1 MKGYDG
7 AKVAAVD
14 RGEHGAERELISW
27 DVRQQ
32 RVAPVSSRGST
43 RPYLRR
49 MQGLKDRLVA
59 YGLLFPAISLFVVFF
74 YIPATYLLYISFFH
88 WGVLAAGTKFV
99 GLANFRS
106 LLAQPLFFHSL
117 ETSAYYTVVMIPATV
132 LLALGVALILREA
145 VSARRGGIWR
155 SAVFLP
161 HVTPVVATS
170 IIWVWIFNP
179 QFGLANFILTSLHL
193 PALGWLGTTQ
203 WALPAVMID
212 SLWHSLGL
220 YVIIFLAG
228 LANVPRELVEV
239 AQLDG
244 ARRKRVFTRII
255 WPLLS
260 PTTFFVVILATV
272 NSWQAFSQI
281 YAMTGGP
288 HGGAGGPAFST
299 TTDALLVF
307 QTAFIYNHFSLASAM
322 ALVLFLIILLMTLGQ
337 KWISNRL
344 VFYR

>member
-1 MKGYDG
+1 MTMRPM
-7 AKVAAVD
+7 VAAVTRSWPAAGRRTTED
-14 RGEHGAERELISW
+14 TTTPGRG
-27 DVRQQ
+27 
-32 RVAPVSSRGST
+32 SRGA
-43 RPYLRR
+43 LRR
-49 MQGLKDRLVA
+49 LKDRAVA
-59 YGLLFPAISLFVVFF
+59 YGLLFPAMAVFLVFF
-74 YIPATYLLYISFFH
+74 YIPAAYLAYIAFFH
-88 WGVLAAGTKFV
+88 WGVLTSATKFV
-99 GLANFRS
+99 GLENFRR
-106 LLAQPLFFHSL
+106 LIAQPLFLHSL
-117 ETSAYYTVVMIPATV
+117 WTSLYYTLVMIPATV
-132 LLALGVALILREA
+132 LLALGIALVLREA
-145 VSARRGGIWR
+145 VTARRGGLWR

-179 QFGLANFILTSLHL
+179 QFGLANFVLTSLHL
-193 PALGWLGTTQ
+193 PALGWLGTTR

-244 ARRKRVFTRII
+244 ARRRRVFRRII

-281 YAMTGGP
+281 YTMTGGP

-299 TTDALLVF
+299 TTDALLVY
-307 QTAFIYNHFSLASAM
+307 QTAFIYDHFSLAAAM
-322 ALVLFLIILLMTLGQ
+322 ALVLFMIILVLTLLQ
-337 KWISNRL
+337 KWISNRV

>member
-1 MKGYDG
+1 M
-7 AKVAAVD
+7 
-14 RGEHGAERELISW
+14 RR
-27 DVRQQ
+27 
-32 RVAPVSSRGST
+32 SR
-43 RPYLRR
+43 LV
-49 MQGLKDRLVA
+49 KDHLVA
-59 YGLLFPAISLFVVFF
+59 YGLLSPAIAVFVVFF
-74 YIPATYLLYISFFH
+74 FVPAAYLLYISFFH
-88 WGVLAAGTKFV
+88 WGVLSSATTFV
-99 GLANFRS
+99 GLENFRR
-106 LLAQPLFFHSL
+106 LFAQPLFWHSL
-117 ETSAYYTVVMIPATV
+117 ATTGYYTLVMIPATT
-132 LLALGVALILREA
+132 LLSLGIALVLREA
-145 VSARRGGIWR
+145 VTARRGGVWR
-155 SAVFLP
+155 AAVFLP

-179 QFGLANFILTSLHL
+179 QFGLANFVLTSLHL

-220 YVIIFLAG
+220 YVIVFLAG
-228 LANVPRELVEV
+228 LANVPRDLVEV

-244 ARRKRVFTRII
+244 ARRQRIFYRII

-281 YAMTGGP
+281 YTMTGGP

-299 TTDALLVF
+299 TTDALLVY
-307 QTAFIYNHFSLASAM
+307 QTAFSYYHFSLAAAM
-322 ALVLFLIILLMTLGQ
+322 AFVLFAIILTLTLVQ

>member
-1 MKGYDG
+1 MST
-7 AKVAAVD
+7 AVSPD
-14 RGEHGAERELISW
+14 RVPLMVGMPGGRDQVPPA
-27 DVRQQ
+27 
-32 RVAPVSSRGST
+32 
-43 RPYLRR
+43 LRR
-49 MQGLKDRLVA
+49 LRRLKDRLVA
-59 YGLLFPAISLFVVFF
+59 YGLMFPAIAVFVIFF
-74 YIPATYLLYISFFH
+74 YVPAVYLAYISFFH
-88 WGVLAAGTKFV
+88 WGVLSSATKFV
-99 GLANFRS
+99 GLENFRR
-106 LLAQPLFFHSL
+106 LIAQPLFLRSL
-117 ETSAYYTVVMIPATV
+117 ETTAYYTVVMIPATV
-132 LLALGVALILREA
+132 LLALGIALILREA
-145 VSARRGGIWR
+145 VTARRGGVWR

-179 QFGLANFILTSLHL
+179 QFGLANFVLELFHL

-244 ARRKRVFTRII
+244 ARRKRIFRRII

-272 NSWQAFSQI
+272 NNWQAFSQI

-299 TTDALLVF
+299 TTDALLVY
-307 QTAFIYNHFSLASAM
+307 QTAFVYGHYSLAAAM
-322 ALVLFLIILLMTLGQ
+322 ALVLFVIILLLTLVQ

>member
-1 MKGYDG
+1 MTSAG
-7 AKVAAVD
+7 AEGTVVAVD
-14 RGEHGAERELISW
+14 APGEIASRRLG
-27 DVRQQ
+27 VR
-32 RVAPVSSRGST
+32 
-43 RPYLRR
+43 LRH
-49 MQGLKDRLVA
+49 LKDRAAA
-59 YGLLFPAISLFVVFF
+59 YGLLFPAVAVFVVFF
-74 YIPATYLLYISFFH
+74 YIPAAYLVYISFFH
-88 WGVLAAGTKFV
+88 WGVLSSATRFV
-99 GLANFRS
+99 GLENFRR
-106 LLAQPLFFHSL
+106 LVAQPLFWHSL
-117 ETSAYYTVVMIPATV
+117 ATTGYYTLVMIPATV
-132 LLALGVALILREA
+132 LLALGIALVLREA
-145 VSARRGGIWR
+145 VTARRGGVWR

-179 QFGLANFILTSLHL
+179 QFGLANFVLTSLHL

-244 ARRKRVFTRII
+244 AGRQRIFRRII
-255 WPLLS
+255 WPMLS
-260 PTTFFVVILATV
+260 PTTFFVVVLSTV
-272 NSWQAFSQI
+272 SSWQAFSQI

-299 TTDALLVF
+299 TTDALLVY
-307 QTAFIYNHFSLASAM
+307 QTAFIFDHFSLAAAM
-322 ALVLFLIILLMTLGQ
+322 ALVLFMIILLLTLVQ

>member
-1 MKGYDG
+1 MTLPSLVEVPAAPLAG
-7 AKVAAVD
+7 A
-14 RGEHGAERELISW
+14 RTGT
-27 DVRQQ
+27 
-32 RVAPVSSRGST
+32 RVGL
-43 RPYLRR
+43 LRR
-49 MQGLKDRLVA
+49 LKDQAVA
-59 YGLLFPAISLFVVFF
+59 YGLLFPAMAVFAVFF
-74 YIPATYLLYISFFH
+74 YVPAAYLFYISFFH
-88 WGVLAAGTKFV
+88 WGVLSSATTFV
-99 GLANFRS
+99 GLENFRR
-106 LLAQPLFFHSL
+106 LFAQPLFFHSL
-117 ETSAYYTVVMIPATV
+117 LTSAYYTLVMIPATV
-132 LLALGVALILREA
+132 LLALGIALVLRDA
-145 VSARRGGIWR
+145 VTARRGGFWR

-179 QFGLANFILTSLHL
+179 QFGLANFVLTSLHL
-193 PALGWLGTTQ
+193 PAVGWLGTIH

-244 ARRKRVFTRII
+244 AKRRRVFRRII

-299 TTDALLVF
+299 TTDALLVY
-307 QTAFIYNHFSLASAM
+307 QTAFIFDHFSLAAAM
-322 ALVLFLIILLMTLGQ
+322 ALVLFLIILLLTLVQ
-337 KWISNRL
+337 KWISNHV

>member
-1 MKGYDG
+1 MSTTASLDSRQLVVERPLGKG
-7 AKVAAVD
+7 
-14 RGEHGAERELISW
+14 
-27 DVRQQ
+27 
-32 RVAPVSSRGST
+32 PVLPPVWNR
-43 RPYLRR
+43 LRR
-49 MQGLKDRLVA
+49 LKDRMVA
-59 YGLLFPAISLFVVFF
+59 YGLMFPAIAVFIVFF
-74 YIPATYLLYISFFH
+74 YVPAVYLAYISFFH
-88 WGVLAAGTKFV
+88 WGVLSSATRFV
-99 GLANFRS
+99 GLENFRR
-106 LLAQPLFFHSL
+106 LIAQPLFLRSL
-117 ETSAYYTVVMIPATV
+117 ETTAYYTAVMIPATV
-132 LLALGVALILREA
+132 LLALGIALILRDA
-145 VSARRGGIWR
+145 VTARRGGVWR

-179 QFGLANFILTSLHL
+179 QFGLANFVLRSLHL
-193 PALGWLGTTQ
+193 PALGWLGTTE

-244 ARRKRVFTRII
+244 AKRARVFRRII

-260 PTTFFVVILATV
+260 PTTFFILILATV

-288 HGGAGGPAFST
+288 HGGAGGPAFAT
-299 TTDALLVF
+299 TTDALLVY
-307 QTAFIYNHFSLASAM
+307 QTAFVYGHFSLAAAM
-322 ALVLFLIILLMTLGQ
+322 ALVLFVIILLLTLVQ

>member
-1 MKGYDG
+1 MAMITESGIITATSRSDKSIGVG
-7 AKVAAVD
+7 SHRRRRPVVRISRAA
-14 RGEHGAERELISW
+14 RF
-27 DVRQQ
+27 
-32 RVAPVSSRGST
+32 
-43 RPYLRR
+43 RR
-49 MQGLKDRLVA
+49 FKDHLVA
-59 YGLLFPAISLFVVFF
+59 YGLLLPVIAVFVLFFF
-74 YIPATYLLYISFFH
+74 IPAGYLLYISFFH
-88 WGVLAAGTKFV
+88 WGVLSSATTFV
-99 GLANFRS
+99 GLKNFR
-106 LLAQPLFFHSL
+106 LLFAQPLFWRSL
-117 ETSAYYTVVMIPATV
+117 ETTAYYTLVMIPATV
-132 LLALGVALILREA
+132 LLSLGIALVLREA
-145 VSARRGGIWR
+145 VTARRGGIWR
-155 SAVFLP
+155 AAVFLP

-170 IIWVWIFNP
+170 IIWIWIFNP
-179 QFGLANFILTSLHL
+179 QFGLANFVLTSLHL
-193 PALGWLGTTQ
+193 PALGWLSSTR

-228 LANVPRELVEV
+228 LANVPRDLVEV

-244 ARRKRVFTRII
+244 AKRHRIFRRVI

-281 YAMTGGP
+281 YTMTGGP

-299 TTDALLVF
+299 TTDALLVY
-307 QTAFIYNHFSLASAM
+307 QTAFTYYHFSLAAAM
-322 ALVLFLIILLMTLGQ
+322 AFILFAIILFLTLVQ